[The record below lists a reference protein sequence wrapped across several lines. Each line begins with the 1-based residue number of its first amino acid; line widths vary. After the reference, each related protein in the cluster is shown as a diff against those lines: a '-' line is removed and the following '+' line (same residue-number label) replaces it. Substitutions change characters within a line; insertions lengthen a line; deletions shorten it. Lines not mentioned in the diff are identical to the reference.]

1 MSNSY
6 KKLMEIKNS
15 CRFDYFVMAVSHY
28 LDIGH
33 RNAQR
38 ITEAEIKAA
47 KGNDIMSKE
56 FVGWLMET
64 AKKIADSVDTAVEVV
79 QFCMAEDVFDIRYY
93 ANKMPGEDLERMVKY
108 QLDFEF
114 NGCPNMEDVAA
125 RWDYDVAD
133 FELLGYEIPEEV

>member
-6 KKLMEIKNS
+6 KKLMEIKDS
-15 CRFDYFVMAVSHY
+15 CRFDYFAMAVGHY
-28 LDIGH
+28 LDIGQ
-33 RNAQR
+33 RNALR

-47 KGNDIMSKE
+47 EGNAIMSKE
-56 FVGWLMET
+56 FVEWLMET

-93 ANKMPGEDLERMVKY
+93 ANKMPRENLERMVKY

-114 NGCPNMEDVAA
+114 NGCPSMESVAA
-125 RWDYDVAD
+125 RWDCDVED